1 VAKAKQATLDWLK
14 SISGELATTT
24 LNRLDDLLPWYRDM
38 PASRRASVG
47 LVAQAGISSFV
58 AWYRDPKSQ
67 PWVAADVFS
76 AAPRELLGSISL
88 QETLQLIRV
97 VVQVVEDRVVEHDET
112 LREAV
117 LLYSREIAFSAAD
130 VYAKAAEARGLW
142 DARLEALVVDSILS
156 GESQEELASRI
167 AALGWRARGSVAV
180 LVGNTAEGFE
190 IEAIRR
196 LVRRHEADILV
207 GIHGNRLIA
216 VLGHVTPLA
225 VNGSINGFQSLA
237 AKLEPLFGAG
247 ALVLG
252 PEVTDISEAH
262 RSAKAALAGFA
273 VVRAWPKAPR
283 PIAADELLA
292 ERALAGDMLAKSTLI
307 QRIYRPLAEHSPE
320 LLETL
325 GSYLETGRSLEST
338 ARDLFVHPNTVRYR
352 LKRISEII
360 GWDATGPREA
370 FILQVAMV
378 LGSMSETDSRK
389 RR

>member
-1 VAKAKQATLDWLK
+1 MAKAKQATLDWLK

-190 IEAIRR
+190 VEAIRR